1 MGSAPPPPD
10 DRGSD
15 PWSDPAPPGPG
26 HEGPGPGAGHEPGP
40 GPSPGHRPGSSH
52 GPSSGS
58 SHVPGSGPFPGRGQ
72 GGPDPVF
79 GHPSAKESSGGFP
92 WPGAIRLGG
101 RWRRLFAGILDL
113 LIVGV
118 LSSPF
123 TYRTVT
129 TVTGAESGLSVQVPY
144 AETLLVAV
152 IGFLYYWLLTAFW
165 NGQTLGKKI
174 FRLRVA
180 DTSGH
185 KAGVGQVAL
194 RELVS
199 WLMYSTCCLGWIDVA
214 FILFQSRK
222 QAVHDIAA
230 RTLVIDA

>member
-1 MGSAPPPPD
+1 M
-10 DRGSD
+10 
-15 PWSDPAPPGPG
+15 
-26 HEGPGPGAGHEPGP
+26 
-40 GPSPGHRPGSSH
+40 
-52 GPSSGS
+52 
-58 SHVPGSGPFPGRGQ
+58 
-72 GGPDPVF
+72 
-79 GHPSAKESSGGFP
+79 
-92 WPGAIRLGG
+92 
-101 RWRRLFAGILDL
+101 
-113 LIVGV
+113 
-118 LSSPF
+118 
-123 TYRTVT
+123 
-129 TVTGAESGLSVQVPY
+129 QVPY

-180 DTSGH
+180 DISGK

-194 RELVS
+194 RELVT

-214 FILFQSRK
+214 FILFHPRK